1 MTPFSLDSSMTSMGG
16 VFYPTGHVFALVP
29 SDDVAHAAA
38 EALHA
43 LGYAG
48 AVRHA
53 TPDAILA
60 DIVPTLGVEEDELSA
75 VGPEGEIVQRIGAL
89 AQQGQHGLLVALGRN
104 AAHEVAEVLNAYG
117 ATAAFHYRE
126 LVIEELVPDQ
136 DDDPHEDDGDG
147 DGDGDG
153 D

>member
-29 SDDVAHAAA
+29 SEDVAQAAA
-38 EALHA
+38 QALHA

-53 TPDAILA
+53 TPEAILS
-60 DIVPTLGVEEDELSA
+60 DIVPTLGDPDEGLPS
-75 VGPEGEIVQRIGAL
+75 VGMEGEIVRRMAEL
-89 AQQGQHGLLVALGRN
+89 AAAGHHGLLVDLGKDK
-104 AAHEVAEVLNAYG
+104 AHKVADVLNAYG

-126 LVIEELVPDQ
+126 LVIEELVPDA
-136 DDDPHEDDGDG
+136 E
-147 DGDGDG
+147 
-153 D
+153 

>member
-29 SDDVAHAAA
+29 TDDVAHAAA

-53 TPDAILA
+53 TPDAILT
-60 DIVPTLGVEEDELSA
+60 DIVPTLGVVDEELSS
-75 VGPEGEIVQRIGAL
+75 VGPEGEIVQRIGEL
-89 AQQGQHGLLVALGRN
+89 AQDGHHGLLVALGKDD
-104 AAHEVAEVLNAYG
+104 AHEVADVLNAYG

-126 LVIEELVPDQ
+126 LVIEELVPGQ
-136 DDDPHEDDGDG
+136 DDDDYPEDEDDD
-147 DGDGDG
+147 
-153 D
+153 

>member
-16 VFYPTGHVFALVP
+16 VFYPTGHVFAMVP

-53 TPDAILA
+53 TPEGILA
-60 DIVPTLGVEEDELSA
+60 DIVPTLGVEEQELSA
-75 VGPEGEIVQRIGAL
+75 AGLEGDIVQRIGAL
-89 AQQGQHGLLVALGRN
+89 AQQGQHGLLVALGRDD
-104 AAHEVAEVLNAYG
+104 AHEVADVLNAYG

-126 LVIEELVPDQ
+126 LVIEELVPAEDDSFQ
-136 DDDPHEDDGDG
+136 DDDEDDD
-147 DGDGDG
+147 
-153 D
+153 

>member
-16 VFYPTGHVFALVP
+16 VFYPTGHVFAMVP
-29 SDDVAHAAA
+29 SDDVVQAAA

-53 TPDAILA
+53 TPEAILA
-60 DIVPTLGVEEDELSA
+60 DIVPTLGVEQEELAA

-89 AQQGQHGLLVALGRN
+89 AQQGHHGLLVALGRDD
-104 AAHEVAEVLNAYG
+104 AHEVADVLNAYG

-136 DDDPHEDDGDG
+136 DDDAFEGDDEED
-147 DGDGDG
+147 
-153 D
+153 

>member
-16 VFYPTGHVFALVP
+16 VFYPTGHVFAMVP

-53 TPDAILA
+53 TPEAILA
-60 DIVPTLGVEEDELSA
+60 DIVPTLGVEENELSA
-75 VGPEGEIVQRIGAL
+75 VGMEGEIVQRIGGL
-89 AQQGQHGLLVALGRN
+89 AQQGQHGLLVALGRDD
-104 AAHEVAEVLNAYG
+104 AHEVADVLNAYG

-126 LVIEELVPDQ
+126 LVIEELVPEE
-136 DDDPHEDDGDG
+136 DDDTWEDDDGD
-147 DGDGDG
+147 DGD
-153 D
+153 

>member
-16 VFYPTGHVFALVP
+16 VFYPTGQVFAMVP

-53 TPDAILA
+53 TPEAILA
-60 DIVPTLGVEEDELSA
+60 DIVPTLGVEQQELSA
-75 VGPEGEIVQRIGAL
+75 VGMEGEIVQRIGAL
-89 AQQGQHGLLVALGRN
+89 AQQGQHGLLVALGRDD
-104 AAHEVAEVLNAYG
+104 AHEVADVLNAYG
-117 ATAAFHYRE
+117 ATAAFHYHE
-126 LVIEELVPDQ
+126 LVIEELVSDLE
-136 DDDPHEDDGDG
+136 DNDSFEDDED
-147 DGDGDG
+147 D
-153 D
+153 